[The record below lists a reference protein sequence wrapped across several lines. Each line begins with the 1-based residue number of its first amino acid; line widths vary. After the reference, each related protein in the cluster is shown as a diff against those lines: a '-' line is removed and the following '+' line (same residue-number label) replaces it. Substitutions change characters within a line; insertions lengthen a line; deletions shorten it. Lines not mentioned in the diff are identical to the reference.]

1 MLMPAAV
8 LIVLVLAAMAI
19 DLAHL
24 QLGQRQLRSMA
35 ADAANDAAG
44 AGVDVE
50 ALRAGQPVQLDP
62 ALAEAVAR
70 RTAAAQWPSSVTPGT
85 VAVTVDPAAGTVT
98 VAVSGTV
105 APIVA
110 RALPGHTDGSDVQAS
125 ATATLRDR

>member
-44 AGVDVE
+44 AGVDVFN
-50 ALRAGQPVQLDP
+50 ALIRQIDK
-62 ALAEAVAR
+62 
-70 RTAAAQWPSSVTPGT
+70 
-85 VAVTVDPAAGTVT
+85 VDQ
-98 VAVSGTV
+98 SY
-105 APIVA
+105 
-110 RALPGHTDGSDVQAS
+110 RQ
-125 ATATLRDR
+125 

>member
-1 MLMPAAV
+1 MPAAV

-62 ALAEAVAR
+62 AR
-70 RTAAAQWPSSVTPGT
+70 RSGRPPHCGGASHRASRPGRS
-85 VAVTVDPAAGTVT
+85 P
-98 VAVSGTV
+98 
-105 APIVA
+105 
-110 RALPGHTDGSDVQAS
+110 
-125 ATATLRDR
+125 